1 MTPYAWSEN
10 HQVDIAMRQLEDF
23 GVPCDCPLCIS
34 AYYRLQR
41 IQQEKEERDLR
52 RPSRDFVLYNQEFT
66 LEYSYID
73 CLREETEILQLML
86 C

>member
-1 MTPYAWSEN
+1 MTPYTWSEN

-23 GVPCDCPLCIS
+23 GVPCDCPRCIS